1 MSHNLLNLFH
11 CVLHFY
17 SILTKSCDLLKM
29 YQLPDYLQG
38 YFQIIQFILKEKA
51 INTGGNFA
59 SDHKSNREAYE
70 VMRLEK
76 QA

>member
-1 MSHNLLNLFH
+1 
-11 CVLHFY
+11 
-17 SILTKSCDLLKM
+17 M